1 MRDTAKTPVSLIRRF
16 LTIVV
21 AIGAYSNGSSRFEAR
36 RIVSTAYLLHG
47 ALASILDHEP
57 CFLRTT

>member
-1 MRDTAKTPVSLIRRF
+1 MRDHGKTPVSLSRPF

-21 AIGAYSNGSSRFEAR
+21 AIGAYSNGSLRSEVR

-57 CFLRTT
+57 CFLGTT